1 MSLMWHCGTASN
13 QFSDLEKSDTM
24 LLSLTQTGECVMWRL
39 GPYTRAAARTVPAPL
54 AQLVKALLLSLTA
67 SQTRLLGIWCEPGEN
82 KSREMSWMRRGWL
95 SNLNPYHLIR
105 NSLQILTFIYIVL
118 ETFFLSY
125 MYTYLKMALLGM
137 ANSQSL
143 QTKKS

>member
-1 MSLMWHCGTASN
+1 MWHCGTASN

-39 GPYTRAAARTVPAPL
+39 GPCTRAAARTVPAPL

-67 SQTRLLGIWCEPGEN
+67 SQTRLLGIWCDPGEN
-82 KSREMSWMRRGWL
+82 KSREMSWMRRG
-95 SNLNPYHLIR
+95 YQIKILIR